1 MSLYTTFNKAAE
13 TVFKVFKS
21 LIVKVDYIVV
31 TDDGFDDVSTD
42 DYAVDMIIDTF
53 SERDV
58 QFLSFSALIQP
69 TDLKGLVRGQQL
81 RDEGATIYSTTDL
94 VKRKDNDV
102 EYSIIA
108 YNTDPAEALYTFLLR
123 NV

>member
-1 MSLYTTFNKAAE
+1 VSLKNTFNKAAE
-13 TVFKVFKS
+13 TVFKVFVS
-21 LIVKVDYIVV
+21 FIVKVEYIVV
-31 TDDGFDDVSTD
+31 TDDGFDTADTD
-42 DYAVDMIIDTF
+42 EYDVDMIIDTF

-69 TDLKGLVRGQQL
+69 TDVKGLVRGQQM
-81 RDEGATIYSTTDL
+81 RDEGLTTYSTTDL
-94 VKRKDNDV
+94 IKRKDNDV

-108 YNTDPAEALYTFLLR
+108 YSTDPAEALYTFLLR

>member
-1 MSLYTTFNKAAE
+1 MSLKNTFNKAAE

-21 LIVKVDYIVV
+21 LIVEVDYTII
-31 TDDGFDDVSTD
+31 TDDGFGTVDRDEYT
-42 DYAVDMIIDTF
+42 VDMIIDNF

-69 TDLKGLVRGQQL
+69 TDVKGLIRGKQL
-81 RDEGATIYSTTDL
+81 RDKGVTQYSTQDVI
-94 VKRKDNDV
+94 VKKDDGT